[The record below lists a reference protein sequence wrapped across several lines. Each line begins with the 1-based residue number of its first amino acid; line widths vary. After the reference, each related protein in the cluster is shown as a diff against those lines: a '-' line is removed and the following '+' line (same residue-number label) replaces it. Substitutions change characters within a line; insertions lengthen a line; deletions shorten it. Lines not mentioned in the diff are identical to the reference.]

1 MTDKRD
7 RGGETMLV
15 VIERVLTAEQ
25 VAAAR
30 ERLAGAEWVDGRV
43 TAGYQAQAVKR
54 NAQLAEGSV
63 VARELG
69 EVVLAGL
76 ARSPQFMAAA
86 LPLRVFPPMFNS
98 YAGGQTFGTHV
109 DTAIRQLVTTGQRI
123 RTDLSATLFLTPPE
137 EYDGGELVVED
148 SYGEKRVKLAAG
160 DMVLYPATSLHRVEP
175 VTRGN
180 RVSSF
185 FWIQSMVRQDAQRTL
200 LWELDQ
206 SIQRL
211 AGSGQAQVAEVKQS
225 AVQLTG
231 VYHNLLRQWAEM

>member
-1 MTDKRD
+1 
-7 RGGETMLV
+7 MLS
-15 VIERVLTAEQ
+15 VIEKVLSAEQ

-30 ERLAGAEWVDGRV
+30 VKLAAAEWVDGRV
-43 TAGYQAQAVKR
+43 TAGYQAQEVKR
-54 NAQLAEGSV
+54 NAQLAEGSP
-63 VARELG
+63 VAKELG
-69 EVVLAGL
+69 EMVLAGL
-76 ARSPQFMAAA
+76 ARSPRFLSAA

-109 DTAIRQLVTTGQRI
+109 DTAIRQLAATGQRI
-123 RTDLSATLFLTPPE
+123 RTDLSATLFLTAPE
-137 EYDGGELVVED
+137 EYDGGELIVED
-148 SYGEKRVKLAAG
+148 SYGEKSVKLAAG

-185 FWIQSMVRQDAQRTL
+185 FWIQSMVRQDAQRAVL
-200 LWELDQ
+200 FDLDA

-211 AGSGQAQVAEVKQS
+211 ATSENAQAAEIKQS
-225 AVQLTG
+225 SVQLTG